1 MVFDFDACK
10 YTDLIKTSIQ
20 SLTFNGELNSIV
32 DTYLD
37 PVLDRATIFPETFTS
52 SIKTSIVTVAE
63 ARVNQAKAEVVAQ
76 LDSLSGSCINRRL
89 GEMEVGR
96 DGSQRKLVGGLT
108 FGNLATSI
116 QVIEGVVSLSY
127 PYSEPC
133 VSRFHSSHHKCTF
146 D

>member
-1 MVFDFDACK
+1 M
-10 YTDLIKTSIQ
+10 
-20 SLTFNGELNSIV
+20 
-32 DTYLD
+32 
-37 PVLDRATIFPETFTS
+37 
-52 SIKTSIVTVAE
+52 
-63 ARVNQAKAEVVAQ
+63 NQAKAEVVAQ